1 MCQSLSLHRRCDVIN
16 VMQGNGNSTN
26 LYGIIW
32 CVYDKDHMS
41 ALRIKNTSE
50 SDPLSYEVTSADTNK
65 AQKAPTVEHRS
76 L

>member
-1 MCQSLSLHRRCDVIN
+1 
-16 VMQGNGNSTN
+16 
-26 LYGIIW
+26 
-32 CVYDKDHMS
+32 MS